1 MAQAIKLSGAR
12 VGLGATDSERIDL
25 VIKGGRIL
33 PFGSTFEGGLELDL
47 TGYLLLPGLINA
59 HDHLEFNLFPRLG
72 RPPYANASDWAADVY
87 RPDESPVKEHLQVPK
102 NVRLLWGGIKN
113 LLSGV
118 TTVAHHNPY
127 QTSIFNYRFPV
138 RVVKQFGWA
147 HSLAFSPNLFDLWR
161 SSPRRWPFIIHAAE
175 GVDASAHAEV
185 PRLKELGLLTSRT
198 VLVHAVATT
207 PADLQAIA
215 QSGASIVW
223 CPSSNLFTLGKTLPP
238 EAFEAGV
245 TIALGTDSALT
256 AQGDLID
263 HLKCTGKE
271 TWALVTTNAARILH
285 LNAGQGTIRERGVAD
300 VIAVADKGQTPAATL
315 RDLHPELVMV
325 RGQVMML
332 SDCLA
337 SRAGFNQTRL
347 NPINLEGRGRYL
359 VRADIP
365 ELYAAAAR
373 ALGPEI
379 RLAGRRVCC

>member
-12 VGLGATDSERIDL
+12 VGLSANDSERIDL

-33 PFGSTFEGGLELDL
+33 PFDSHFEGGLELDL

-72 RPPYANASDWAADVY
+72 RPPYANASEWAADVY

-102 NVRLLWGGIKN
+102 RVRLLWGGIKN

-127 QTSIFNYRFPV
+127 QTLIFNYRFPV
-138 RVVKQFGWA
+138 RVVKHFGWA
-147 HSLAFSPNLFDLWR
+147 HSLAFSPNLFEAWR
-161 SSPRRWPFIIHAAE
+161 NSPKRWPFIIHAAE
-175 GVDASAHAEV
+175 GVDRTAHAEV
-185 PRLKELGLLTSRT
+185 PRLRELGLLTSRT

-207 PADLQAIA
+207 SADLQTIA

-223 CPSSNLFTLGKTLPP
+223 CPVSNLFTLGKTLSP
-238 EAFEAGV
+238 EALGSGV

-263 HLKCTGKE
+263 HLKCAGSE
-271 TWALVTTNAARILH
+271 TWPLVTTNAARILH
-285 LNAGQGTIRERGVAD
+285 LNAGRGTIRERGVAD
-300 VIAVADKGQTPAATL
+300 VVAVVDEGQTPAAAL
-315 RDLHPELVMV
+315 HDLHPELVMV
-325 RGQVMML
+325 RGQVMLL
-332 SDCLA
+332 SDRFA
-337 SRAGFNQTRL
+337 SRTIASGL
-347 NPINLEGRGRYL
+347 HAIHVEERGRYL

-365 ELYAAAAR
+365 ALYAAAAR
-373 ALGPEI
+373 VLGPEI

>member
-1 MAQAIKLSGAR
+1 M
-12 VGLGATDSERIDL
+12 
-25 VIKGGRIL
+25 
-33 PFGSTFEGGLELDL
+33 
-47 TGYLLLPGLINA
+47 
-59 HDHLEFNLFPRLG
+59 
-72 RPPYANASDWAADVY
+72 
-87 RPDESPVKEHLQVPK
+87 
-102 NVRLLWGGIKN
+102 RLLWGGIKN

-147 HSLAFSPNLFDLWR
+147 HSLAFSPNLFALWR
-161 SSPRRWPFIIHAAE
+161 SSPRALAIHHPCGRRRWMRPP
-175 GVDASAHAEV
+175 HAEV

-207 PADLQAIA
+207 AADLQAIA

-223 CPSSNLFTLGKTLPP
+223 CPSSNLFTLGKTLSA
-238 EAFEAGV
+238 EAFGSGV

-256 AQGDLID
+256 ADGDLID
-263 HLKCTGKE
+263 HLKCADRE
-271 TWALVTTNAARILH
+271 TWPLVTTNAARILH
-285 LNAGQGTIRERGVAD
+285 LTAGHGTIRERGVAD
-300 VIAVADKGQTPAATL
+300 VVAVADEGQTPGAALGDL
-315 RDLHPELVMV
+315 RPQLVMV
-325 RGQVMML
+325 RGQVMLL

-337 SRAGFNQTRL
+337 SRMGVAGL
-347 NPINLEGRGRYL
+347 NPIQVEGRGRYL

-365 ELYAAAAR
+365 GLYAAAAN

>member
-12 VGLGATDSERIDL
+12 VGLTATDSERIDL

-33 PFGSTFEGGLELDL
+33 PFDSPFDGGLELDL
-47 TGYLLLPGLINA
+47 TGQLLLPGLINA

-87 RPDESPVKEHLQVPK
+87 RPDESPVKEHLEVPK
-102 NVRLLWGGIKN
+102 RVRLLWGGIKN

-127 QTSIFNYRFPV
+127 HTSIFNYRFPV

-147 HSLAFSPNLFDLWR
+147 HSLAFSPNLFEAWR
-161 SSPRRWPFIIHAAE
+161 NSPRRWPFIIHAAE
-175 GVDASAHAEV
+175 GVDAIAHAEV

-207 PADLQAIA
+207 ATDLHTIA
-215 QSGASIVW
+215 ESGASIIW
-223 CPSSNLFTLGKTLPP
+223 CPASNLFTLGKTLSP
-238 EAFEAGV
+238 EVFASGV

-256 AQGDLID
+256 AHGDLID
-263 HLKCTGKE
+263 HLKCAGRE
-271 TWALVTTNAARILH
+271 TWPLVTTNAARILH
-285 LNAGQGTIRERGVAD
+285 LNAGQGTIWERGVAD
-300 VIAVADKGQTPAATL
+300 MVAVADKGQTPAAALQDL
-315 RDLHPELVMV
+315 RPELVMV

-332 SDCLA
+332 SECVA
-337 SRAGFNQTRL
+337 SRTNVPGL
-347 NPINLEGRGRYL
+347 NPIHLEGRGRYL
-359 VRADIP
+359 VRADVRA
-365 ELYAAAAR
+365 LYAAAAR